1 MRRTNYTIALVGEGE
16 GDCQLTVQV
25 RDLYLPRFC
34 GIALTIKNA
43 RGFGGRHALSLAL
56 ELKALDAHDAYGVMI
71 DTDRHWG
78 REERR
83 AANKAGI
90 VAIENDPSLE
100 ATLLRIDGCSIARTT
115 AENKR
120 IFADRFGG
128 PAHRSGVIKRHFD
141 RAKIDAARSSVA
153 ALDALLRLLRCP

>member
-1 MRRTNYTIALVGEGE
+1 MRRTNYTIALVGEGD
-16 GDCQLTVQV
+16 GDCQLVVHV

-71 DTDRHWG
+71 DTDRLWG
-78 REERR
+78 DKERR
-83 AANKAGI
+83 VASKTGI

-100 ATLLRIDGCSIARTT
+100 ATLLRIDGCATARTT
-115 AENKR
+115 AGNKR
-120 IFADRFGG
+120 IFESRFGG
-128 PAHRSGVIKRHFD
+128 PAHRAGVIKRHFD
-141 RAKIDAARSSVA
+141 RAKIDSARSSVGP
-153 ALDALLRLLRCP
+153 LGTLLQLLRCL

>member
-1 MRRTNYTIALVGEGE
+1 MRRTNYTIALVGEGDGE
-16 GDCQLTVQV
+16 WQLGVHV

-34 GIALTIKNA
+34 GTALQMRNA

-71 DTDRHWG
+71 DTDALWNDEDRHL
-78 REERR
+78 
-83 AANKAGI
+83 ASKAGI
-90 VAIENDPSLE
+90 AVIENDPSLE
-100 ATLLRIDGCSIARTT
+100 ATLLRIDGCAIARTT
-115 AENKR
+115 ADNKR

-128 PAHRSGVIKRHFD
+128 PAHRSGIIRRNFH
-141 RAKIDAARSSVA
+141 RAKIDAARSRVA